1 MKGYVTVTSQF
12 IFIIIYTLLFITFL
26 YNPIILFL
34 STALLAWLQ
43 PMHYFNPADG
53 KDTKGG
59 TTNER

>member
-12 IFIIIYTLLFITFL
+12 VVVVIYTVLLYMFQ

-34 STALLAWLQ
+34 SAALLAWLQ

-53 KDTKGG
+53 KDTKGDDS
-59 TTNER
+59 NER